1 MRSYLPFT
9 ALVAVAI
16 ALLAAGIILRLT
28 PPEPPLTYTQAEY
41 TPERPV
47 IEPGET
53 LTYTPTLV
61 INRAGRIDIVRS
73 YWDVGRNQTGMLCDG
88 SAAPSVSIARALPLS
103 LHGALRQQ
111 PVRIELPNL
120 RPGVY
125 LLVSSATKPDGGEAG
140 SQVRFRVTKRCDG

>member
-1 MRSYLPFT
+1 MKYLPFT
-9 ALVAVAI
+9 I
-16 ALLAAGIILRLT
+16 LAAFSVLLLSAAVISRLT
-28 PPEPPLTYTQAEY
+28 PPEPPLHYTQAEY

-47 IEPGET
+47 LAPGGT
-53 LTYTPTLV
+53 LVYTPTLTV
-61 INRAGRIDIVRS
+61 NRSGRIEIVRS
-73 YWDVGRNQTGMLCDG
+73 FWDVGRNQAATLCDG